1 MVKRTVEISRDPCHL
16 AVRDGQMLV
25 LRRGEPPTRLPAHPH
40 NLVGSVP
47 VEDLG
52 VLMVD
57 ERETTY
63 SHALLAEIAEHGG
76 ALVICGRDHHPA
88 GMYLPLSTNTQLL
101 SRLESQL
108 AVSKPTLKRLWQVV
122 VQAKIRAQAANLS
135 RIEDQDRLLA
145 IADRVRSGDTGNA
158 EAVAAAMYW
167 PAFFRDVAG
176 ITQPFRRV
184 AGDRSSP
191 PPNNLLDYGYAALR
205 ATVARAIVSA
215 GLLPALGIKHRG
227 RGNPFCLADDLM
239 EPLRPLMDARVRY
252 LALRGDFQLDQPTKA
267 ELLRVLAEPVYRA
280 GQRSPLLV
288 AVSTVIADVV
298 GVLRGDAVPEDVSFP
313 GLTRDPQGRRR
324 SAKTEPA
331 PPPPI
336 TDSVSTDSEPRQA
349 LERQEKGAAPR
360 SPSAS

>member
-25 LRRGEPPTRLPAHPH
+25 LRRGEPATRLPAHPP

-76 ALVICGRDHHPA
+76 ALVICGRDHHPV

-108 AVSKPTLKRLWQVV
+108 TVSKPTLKQLWQVV
-122 VQAKIRAQAANLS
+122 VQAKIRAQAANLP
-135 RIEDQDRLLA
+135 RIEDRNRLLA
-145 IADRVRSGDTGNA
+145 IADRVRSGDAGNA
-158 EAVAAAMYW
+158 ESVAAALYW

-176 ITQPFRRV
+176 ISQPFRRI
-184 AGDRSSP
+184 AGDRSAT

-205 ATVARAIVSA
+205 ATFARAIVSA

-227 RGNPFCLADDLM
+227 RGNPFCLADDMM
-239 EPLRPLMDARVRY
+239 EPLRPLVDARVRQIFS
-252 LALRGDFQLDQPTKA
+252 RGDLQLNQQTKA
-267 ELLRVLAEPVYRA
+267 DLLRVLAEPVYRA
-280 GQRSPLLV
+280 GQRGPLMASV
-288 AVSTVIADVV
+288 TGIIADVV
-298 GVLRGDAVPEDVSFP
+298 GVLNGDRRPESIIFPSLAPTTTSRGGSR
-313 GLTRDPQGRRR
+313 TRADQ
-324 SAKTEPA
+324 
-331 PPPPI
+331 I
-336 TDSVSTDSEPRQA
+336 QA
-349 LERQEKGAAPR
+349 
-360 SPSAS
+360 

>member
-25 LRRGEPPTRLPAHPH
+25 LRRGVPPARLPAHPP

-47 VEDLG
+47 IEDLG

-63 SHALLAEIAEHGG
+63 SHALLAEIAEQGG
-76 ALVICGRDHHPA
+76 ALVVCGRDHHPV

-108 AVSKPTLKRLWQVV
+108 TVSKPTLKRLWQVV
-122 VQAKIRAQAANLS
+122 VQAKIRAQAANLANPAD
-135 RIEDQDRLLA
+135 RDRLLA
-145 IADRVRSGDTGNA
+145 LADRVRSGDAGNT
-158 EAVAAAMYW
+158 EAVAAALYW
-167 PAFFRDVAG
+167 PAIFRGVPG
-176 ITQPFRRV
+176 ISQPFRRV
-184 AGDRSSP
+184 HGDRSAP

-205 ATVARAIVSA
+205 ATIARAIVSA

-280 GQRSPLLV
+280 DQRSPLLV
-288 AVSTVIADVV
+288 AASGIVADVV
-298 GVLRGDAVPEDVSFP
+298 EVLCSRERPEHVMFP
-313 GLTRDPQGRRR
+313 ILTPDTPHRR
-324 SAKTEPA
+324 SAPRPTH
-331 PPPPI
+331 PPQPPI
-336 TDSVSTDSEPRQA
+336 THPSAEDSEPQPDM
-349 LERQEKGAAPR
+349 ERQQ
-360 SPSAS
+360 